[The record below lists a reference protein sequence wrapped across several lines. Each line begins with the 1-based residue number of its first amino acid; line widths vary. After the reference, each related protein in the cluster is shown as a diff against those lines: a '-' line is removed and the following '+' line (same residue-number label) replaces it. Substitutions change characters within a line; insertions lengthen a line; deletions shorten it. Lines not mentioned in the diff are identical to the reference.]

1 MVALPVDFEPVHTM
15 QEQAKHEYEKCY
27 MQYKSYHHLSLLK
40 VNKPPKIR
48 IEITPF
54 VIFSIDN

>member
-1 MVALPVDFEPVHTM
+1 MVALPVYFESVHTM
-15 QEQAKHEYEKCY
+15 QKQAKHEYEKCY

-54 VIFSIDN
+54 VIFP

>member
-1 MVALPVDFEPVHTM
+1 MVAFPVYFESVYTI

-54 VIFSIDN
+54 VIFFHR